1 MVVGMYYK
9 IVDLSTLIGIN
20 NKNKSRTNS
29 MLYYNYLLIYFYELI
44 CVALSPEP
52 GECRHI
58 VCAYRWRMYS
68 ETRVQQIN

>member
-29 MLYYNYLLIYFYELI
+29 MLYYNYFSKLLF
-44 CVALSPEP
+44 
-52 GECRHI
+52 
-58 VCAYRWRMYS
+58 
-68 ETRVQQIN
+68 INIFL